1 MNENPFNITREE
13 VLELAANKLADRHEN
28 SEELEGLA
36 VRIINK
42 RIEEMFAT
50 SLNATINTA
59 LNTELSRILSEEVI
73 PVDMWGKPTGEP
85 TTIRAALHSH
95 AMRFWNERVNEEG
108 KVTDYYGAKP
118 RHEQLFARVA
128 NDEFAKAV
136 KQDIVNLVG
145 AFKDAMVA
153 NAAKITKEHIDS
165 LINVKTTR
173 S

>member
-13 VLELAANKLADRHEN
+13 ILELAANKLADRHED

-42 RIEEMFAT
+42 RIEERFAI

-59 LNTELSRILSEEVI
+59 LNTELSRILSEEVV
-73 PVDMWGKPTGEP
+73 PVDIWGKPAGEP

-95 AMRFWNERVNEEG
+95 AMKFWNEKVNEEG
-108 KVTDYYGAKP
+108 KICDNYYGKP
-118 RHEQLFARVA
+118 RHEYLFSKIA
-128 NDEFAKAV
+128 NDEFSKAV

-145 AFKDAMVA
+145 AFKDAVIN
-153 NAAKITKEHIDS
+153 NATKITKEHIDS
-165 LINVKTTR
+165 LIKVNTKIG
-173 S
+173 